1 MKLNFAVIFTLIL
14 LSLMIGAG
22 VVSAAVGYR
31 LGREALKGITQPDTR
46 PTSNMARRNTN
57 ASGTQH
63 VVILKEADILADV
76 KARMEGKVTP
86 EAEPQNNQPAATP
99 ESSDSSSNP
108 EGNSTTKAMALLPL
122 SSSDQGVTLEVRS
135 TRRQGAMLVLDVALR
150 NDGLQPVEFL
160 YSFMNVKDD
169 QGQALSASTE
179 GLPSELPP
187 ESNTFSGEVRIPSA
201 LVGESEKLSLS
212 LTDYPNQQLQLNL
225 AGIPVVQ

>member
-57 ASGTQH
+57 TSGSQH
-63 VVILKEADILADV
+63 LVILKEADILADV

-86 EAEPQNNQPAATP
+86 EAEPQSDQPAATP

-108 EGNSTTKAMALLPL
+108 TPKVMAILPL

-160 YSFMNVKDD
+160 YSFINVKDD

-187 ESNTFSGEVRIPSA
+187 GSNTFSGEVRIPSA